1 MDPRHAYAVGD
12 DDQKGLGEQ
21 NFGHMREP
29 CRVRGEE
36 KRGKAYI
43 SEWKRRMVR
52 FMCIW
57 KSMLMLGMT
66 RRELKNLLCRAT
78 QLLMRSRVIVTMV
91 TLYMVRAAKRKGS
104 IAPVMTPASTIES
117 ATSYDCTPPFAI

>member
-1 MDPRHAYAVGD
+1 MATRQALTSITEDPRHAYAVGD

-43 SEWKRRMVR
+43 
-52 FMCIW
+52 F
-57 KSMLMLGMT
+57 T
-66 RRELKNLLCRAT
+66 R
-78 QLLMRSRVIVTMV
+78 SWPI
-91 TLYMVRAAKRKGS
+91 
-104 IAPVMTPASTIES
+104 
-117 ATSYDCTPPFAI
+117 